1 MTGRTRRSSRR
12 TSSGR
17 PTAITSLTDSVMY
30 HNWMFHA
37 DAGIGKTVLAG
48 TAPNLLFLTIEAE
61 GTQSAAYAGSQADQ
75 WVLHNAEDFE
85 EAEEYFVNGSGCQDY
100 DWVSIDSASELED
113 KVITQILLEGKKKN
127 PRRSLDR
134 MALDDYG
141 VRDQRMMRIVDTFNR
156 LPINVIYTAHTMD
169 LEGQDDEGNETLTAM
184 PMLGSQNNGK
194 LSKKVCGKVTLVG
207 HLDVVRTEKEG
218 KEESKKAPIV
228 RRLYTEAV
236 PGIFAKNR
244 VGLGEYVDNPTI
256 PLLLELAE
264 KARPKNADATPATR
278 TRRSRKV

>member
-1 MTGRTRRSSRR
+1 MAERTRRTSRR
-12 TSSGR
+12 STGR
-17 PTAITSLTDSVMY
+17 PTAITKLTDSVMF
-30 HNWMFHA
+30 HNWLIHS

-48 TAPNLLFLTIEAE
+48 TAPKLLFLTIEAE
-61 GTQSAAYAGSQADQ
+61 GTQSAAYAGSQAEQ
-75 WVLHNAEDFE
+75 WVLHSAKDFE
-85 EAEEYFVNGSGCQDY
+85 EAQDYFENGSGCQDFE
-100 DWVSIDSASELED
+100 WVSIDSASELED
-113 KVITQILLEGKKKN
+113 KVIEEILIEGKKKN

-134 MALDDYG
+134 MAIDDYAT
-141 VRDQRMMRIVDTFNR
+141 RDMRMMKIVDTFNR

-169 LEGQDDEGNETLTAM
+169 LDGMDDEGNETSTAM

-194 LSKKVCGKVTLVG
+194 LSRKVCGKVTLVG
-207 HLDVVRTEKEG
+207 HLDVIRGEKEEG
-218 KEESKKAPIV
+218 KTKKAPTV

-264 KARPKNADATPATR
+264 EARQNAAGATTR
-278 TRRSRKV
+278 TRRSRRGA

>member
-1 MTGRTRRSSRR
+1 MTGRTRRSSRQS
-12 TSSGR
+12 TGR
-17 PTAITSLTDSVMY
+17 PTAITKLTDSVMF
-30 HNWMFHA
+30 HNWLIHS
-37 DAGIGKTVLAG
+37 DAGVGKTVFTG

-75 WVLHNAEDFE
+75 WVLHNAADFA
-85 EAEEYFVNGSGCQDY
+85 EAEDYFVNGSGCQDY
-100 DWVSIDSASELED
+100 NWVSIDSASELED
-113 KVITQILLEGKKKN
+113 KVIQEILQEGKKKN
-127 PRRSLDR
+127 PRRSLDK
-134 MALDDYG
+134 MALEDYQI
-141 VRDQRMMRIVDTFNR
+141 RDQRMMRIVDTFNR

-194 LSKKVCGKVTLVG
+194 LSRKVCGKVTLVG

-218 KEESKKAPIV
+218 TKKAPTV

-244 VGLGEYVDNPTI
+244 VGLGEYVDNPTV

-264 KARPKNADATPATR
+264 EAKNNRAGTSTTAR
-278 TRRSRKV
+278 TRRSRRGA